1 MEVTT
6 YLIIVGY
13 AAIIAFITSLII
25 SYYVYKKEYKKVKR
39 EADKATQKVIKE
51 IGNKSKIWLVR

>member
-1 MEVTT
+1 MEVIT

-25 SYYVYKKEYKKVKR
+25 SYYAYKKR
-39 EADKATQKVIKE
+39 MQK
-51 IGNKSKIWLVR
+51 G